1 MAWVAAGLVIA
12 LAAFTVYR
20 LVRSWKSARAELDAR
35 DHPHSGSA

>member
-20 LVRSWKSARAELDAR
+20 LVRSWRRARAKLDTLDR
-35 DHPHSGSA
+35 PHSGSA